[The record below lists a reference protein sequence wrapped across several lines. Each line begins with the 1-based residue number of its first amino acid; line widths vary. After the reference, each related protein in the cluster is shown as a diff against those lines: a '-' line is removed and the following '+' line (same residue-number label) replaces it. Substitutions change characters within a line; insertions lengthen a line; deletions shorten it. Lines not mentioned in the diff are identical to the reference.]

1 MAAHEDKRLNQK
13 IVGEAEQVKEYKD
26 AMKEHPEAAKR
37 DTLADDEPF
46 VLESSATDPE
56 FPAMQEFEVDADG
69 PRGSK
74 AKHPG
79 LIWAIIAVVA
89 VVVLCVVLGA
99 VGDWHTPDQA
109 QRIAQTQENEQIV
122 PEDMGEE

>member
-69 PRGSK
+69 PSASRRPKRTSRSS
-74 AKHPG
+74 PRT
-79 LIWAIIAVVA
+79 WARSDPF
-89 VVVLCVVLGA
+89 LKM
-99 VGDWHTPDQA
+99 
-109 QRIAQTQENEQIV
+109 QIQSSLFSR
-122 PEDMGEE
+122 ERLRSLQDHARST

>member
-46 VLESSATDPE
+46 VL
-56 FPAMQEFEVDADG
+56 
-69 PRGSK
+69 
-74 AKHPG
+74 
-79 LIWAIIAVVA
+79 
-89 VVVLCVVLGA
+89 
-99 VGDWHTPDQA
+99 
-109 QRIAQTQENEQIV
+109 
-122 PEDMGEE
+122 